1 MNTDVLLW
9 ILGGLA
15 VLAAGAYPW
24 AWLLYCR
31 LAAVLD
37 RFLTN
42 HHAHLRERVRRLE
55 DAIGM
60 PGPNEDE
67 PPN

>member
-1 MNTDVLLW
+1 MSTEVLLW
-9 ILGGLA
+9 LLGGLA

-37 RFLTN
+37 RFLSN
-42 HHAHLRERVRRLE
+42 HHAHLRARVRRLE
-55 DAIGM
+55 EAIGVT
-60 PGPNEDE
+60 PPQDE
-67 PPN
+67 EE